1 MRYIM
6 YGAGAI
12 GATIGARLFEA
23 GHEVVL
29 IARGE
34 HARAMERDGLRFGTP
49 AGEVTLRIPVAEHPA
64 RIAWRDDDVVFLTM
78 KSQDTASALHD
89 LAAAAPEHVAVVCAQ
104 NGVENERQTLRRFA
118 NVHAMCIM
126 LPATYLEPGVVFAHG
141 VPQTGILDVGRYPSG
156 SDEVDAQIARD
167 LEGAHFS
174 SEPRADVMRWK
185 YTKLLMN
192 LGNALEA
199 ACGRAA
205 RASALFA
212 RAKAEAVACFDAAG
226 IAFASDEEDAARR
239 AGRMAIHTGGTVEHR
254 GGSSWQSLVR
264 GTGSI
269 EADYLNGEIVL
280 LGRLH
285 GVPTPVNAMLQR
297 LANRMAV
304 ERIAPG
310 SLQLA
315 DLEAEL
321 LASAPAG

>member
-1 MRYIM
+1 MRYVM

-49 AGEVTLRIPVAEHPA
+49 TGEATLRIPVVEHPT

-78 KSQDTASALHD
+78 KSQDTESALHD
-89 LAAAAPEHVAVVCAQ
+89 LCTAAPQHVAVVCAQ
-104 NGVENERQTLRRFA
+104 NGVENERRAVRRFP

-141 VPQTGILDVGRYPSG
+141 VPRTGILDLGRYPAG
-156 SDEVDAQIARD
+156 SDDVDARIARD
-167 LEGAHFS
+167 LERANFS
-174 SEPRADVMRWK
+174 SEPRVDIMRWK
-185 YTKLLMN
+185 YAKLLMN
-192 LGNALEA
+192 LSNALEA
-199 ACGRAA
+199 ACGGGA
-205 RASALFA
+205 RETALFA
-212 RAKAEAVACFDAAG
+212 RAKAEAIACFGSAG
-226 IAFASDEEDAARR
+226 IPFVSDEEDAARR
-239 AGRMAIHTGGTVEHR
+239 AGRLAVHTGGAVEHR
-254 GGSSWQSLVR
+254 GSSSWQSLVR

-297 LANRMAV
+297 VANRMVV

-310 SLQLA
+310 SLRIT
-315 DLEAEL
+315 DLDAEL
-321 LASAPAG
+321 LASAR

>member
-1 MRYIM
+1 M

-34 HARAMERDGLRFGTP
+34 HARVMERDGLRFGTP
-49 AGEVTLRIPVAEHPA
+49 AGEATLRIPIAEHPA
-64 RIAWRDDDVVFLTM
+64 NIAWRDDDVVLLTM
-78 KSQDTASALHD
+78 KGQDTASALLD
-89 LAAAAPEHVAVVCAQ
+89 LNAAAPERIAVVCAQ
-104 NGVENERQTLRRFA
+104 NGVENERAALRRFA

-126 LPATYLEPGVVFAHG
+126 LPATYLEPGVVYAHG
-141 VPQTGILDVGRYPSG
+141 VPNTGILDLGRYPG
-156 SDEVDAQIARD
+156 GIDELDVRIAHD

-174 SEPRADVMRWK
+174 SEPREDVMRWK

-199 ACGRAA
+199 ACGRSA
-205 RASALFA
+205 RESALFA
-212 RAKAEAVACFDAAG
+212 RAKTEALACFEAAG
-226 IAFASDEEDAARR
+226 IAYASDEEDAARR
-239 AGRMAIHTGGTVEHR
+239 NGRLAIHSGGAVQHR
-254 GGSSWQSLVR
+254 GGSSWQSLER

-269 EADYLNGEIVL
+269 EVDYLNGEVVL
-280 LGRLH
+280 IGRIA

-297 LANRMAV
+297 LANRMAA

-310 SLQLA
+310 SLKVA
-315 DLEAEL
+315 DLDAEL
-321 LASAPAG
+321 LASGPPA

>member
-1 MRYIM
+1 MRYVM

-34 HARAMERDGLRFGTP
+34 HARVMERDGLRFGTP
-49 AGEVTLRIPVAEHPA
+49 AGEVTLRIPVVEHPS

-78 KSQDTASALHD
+78 KSQDTESALHD
-89 LAAAAPEHVAVVCAQ
+89 LCTAAPQRIAVVCAQ
-104 NGVENERQTLRRFA
+104 NGVDNERRALRRFP

-126 LPATYLEPGVVFAHG
+126 LPATYLEPGVVVAHG
-141 VPQTGILDVGRYPSG
+141 FPQTGILDVGRYPAG
-156 SDEVDAQIARD
+156 SDAVDARIARD

-174 SEPRADVMRWK
+174 SEPRVDVMRWK

-192 LGNALEA
+192 LSNALEA
-199 ACGRAA
+199 ACGRGA
-205 RASALFA
+205 RESALFA
-212 RAKAEAVACFDAAG
+212 RARAEATACFDSAG
-226 IAFASDEEDAARR
+226 IAFVSDEEDAARR
-239 AGRMAIHTGGTVEHR
+239 AGRLAIHTGGTVEHR
-254 GGSSWQSLVR
+254 GSSSWQSLVR

-269 EADYLNGEIVL
+269 EADHLNGEIVL

-297 LANRMAV
+297 VANRMAV
-304 ERIAPG
+304 ERTAPG
-310 SLQLA
+310 SLQFT
-315 DLEAEL
+315 DLDAEL
-321 LASAPAG
+321 LASAG